1 MSLSSGIDQNNP
13 DPDYRGK
20 FYPDLIP
27 FNHPL
32 AQQGLGSVL
41 QVNNSAFIPNTT
53 TAQDATDF
61 ATLGCVKI
69 ETGTVGM
76 GNQPALVIGEPGDLL
91 QIKGAT
97 LLGSMLVG
105 NGVNTETLPIPSPA
119 LPDGSVLILDS
130 SQPLGI
136 RWGGESGDI
145 NSITP
150 GANINITGTT
160 ANPIVALQSPLTST
174 LNMGAVSI
182 TDSAGAVGTSGQVL
196 TAGTGGQTLWGT
208 NGVSSITA
216 GSNIGITG
224 TASVPIV
231 GVLNPLTSTLNLG
244 TQSMTGSTSNITLSS
259 GTNQANMNG
268 NLGFTSAVQA
278 TPTTKATLFNT
289 SITIETSTNK
299 MDIRP
304 TQIFKTGSSTFT
316 ITNNSSPL
324 SLSGNGAGADGV
336 VIQQSAS
343 VATALTTSLSNVKYY
358 PDTLITNNN
367 SNTVA
372 VPFPQV
378 DYQRLTLTNLGLTNT
393 NSWNDYG
400 TNVFTPNG
408 FSAFF
413 YDSNGNVWLAENGT
427 GNIRVCDNPPVNIL
441 HTITLANGSGS
452 VAVNVFYEY
461 SGYVFIGGTFDSI
474 NGNATPQYNITRVLL
489 SSYTEDPMGDTLAG
503 VYGTAVNSN
512 VFGMTNVAGVL
523 ALCGDF
529 STLSNF
535 APCSYICEIANP
547 TVSGTNQVYS
557 EMLGGVNNKVYAIYF
572 NGSTNRVYFGGDFT
586 TVDNSSPIGYAYG
599 AYYNYNTSAWLD
611 VANNSLN
618 GSVYI
623 IKPTSYGYTFLGGA
637 FTAPQTSPYSCYIE
651 DATPQ
656 NSADTTLVLTSA
668 PTYKHAYGIGGT
680 LGVYGSGTPSLFI
693 SSSFQTWVDL
703 GQPGSGSDIT
713 GINYWSGNYK
723 ALYNNYE
730 YVRSHFTLPHSCVF
744 TGPFKYDNVS
754 YANYTIVPRNVS
766 QQFIGD
772 DGSSYWSIIGQGVGS
787 FS

>member
-41 QVNNSAFIPNTT
+41 QVSNSAFIPNTT

-105 NGVNTETLPIPSPA
+105 NGVNTETLPVPSPA

-150 GANINITGTT
+150 GVNINITGTT
-160 ANPIVALQSPLTST
+160 ANPIVALQAPLTST
-174 LNMGAVSI
+174 LNMGAVAI

-244 TQSMTGSTSNITLSS
+244 SQSMTGSTSNITLSS

-268 NLGFTSAVQA
+268 NLGFTSANQA
-278 TPTTKATLFNT
+278 TPTIKANLFNT

-299 MDIRP
+299 VDIRP
-304 TQIFKTGSSTFT
+304 TQIVKTGSTTFT
-316 ITNNSSPL
+316 IQNASAPL

-343 VATALTTSLSNVKYY
+343 VPTALTTSLSNVKYY

-367 SNTVA
+367 LNTIA
-372 VPFPQV
+372 VPLPQV
-378 DYQRLTLTNLGLTNT
+378 DYQRLILTNLGLTNT

-400 TNVFTPNG
+400 NAIFSPLG
-408 FSAFF
+408 FEAFF
-413 YDSNGNVWLAENGT
+413 IDSNNNVWLAENGT
-427 GNIRVCDNPPVNIL
+427 GIIRVCDNPPVNIL
-441 HTITLANGSGS
+441 HTITMVNSAGSS
-452 VAVNVFYEY
+452 VAVNVFYE
-461 SGYVFIGGTFDSI
+461 SGGYVFIGGTFDSI
-474 NGNATPQYNITRVLL
+474 NGNATAQYNITRVLL
-489 SSYTEDPMGDTLAG
+489 SSYAEDPMGDTVAN
-503 VYGTAVNSN
+503 VYGTGANYTVY
-512 VFGMTNVAGVL
+512 GMTDVNGVL
-523 ALCGDF
+523 AFCGNF
-529 STLSNF
+529 LSLSNGTT
-535 APCSYICEIANP
+535 ASYICEITSP
-547 TVSGTNQVYS
+547 YVSGANQVYS
-557 EMLGGVNNKVYAIYF
+557 EMLGGVNNRVVAIYF
-572 NGSTNRVYFGGDFT
+572 NANRVFFGGDFT

-599 AYYNYNTSAWLD
+599 AYYDYNTSAWLD

-623 IKPTSYGYTFLGGA
+623 IKPTAYGYIFLGGA

-656 NSADTTLVLTSA
+656 NSADTTLLLTSA
-668 PTYKHAYGIGGT
+668 PTYKHAYGVGST
-680 LGVYGSGTPSLFI
+680 LGVYGSGTPSLYV
-693 SSSFQTWVDL
+693 SSNFQTWVDL
-703 GQPGSGSDIT
+703 GQPGSGSDVV
-713 GINYWSGNYK
+713 GVNFWSGNYK
-723 ALYNNYE
+723 VVYNNYE
-730 YVRSHFTLPHSCVF
+730 YVRTHATLPHSCIF
-744 TGPFKYDNVS
+744 TGVFKYDGTIYN
-754 YANYTIVPRNVS
+754 NYTITLRNVS

-772 DGSSYWSIIGQGVGS
+772 DGESYWSIIGLGVGT